1 MDTRHRILALEIE
14 EKNDEIYVFED
25 NMKRLSHHI
34 TDKIIKTIEI
44 DQQHNKILTDM
55 SSYRNAD
62 NLKAVY
68 NAIKKLQNSFIKE
81 GSGLKFVEEQNLV
94 FKKI

>member
-1 MDTRHRILALEIE
+1 
-14 EKNDEIYVFED
+14 
-25 NMKRLSHHI
+25 
-34 TDKIIKTIEI
+34 
-44 DQQHNKILTDM
+44 M

-68 NAIKKLQNSFIKE
+68 NSIKKLQNSFIKE

-94 FKKI
+94 FKEI